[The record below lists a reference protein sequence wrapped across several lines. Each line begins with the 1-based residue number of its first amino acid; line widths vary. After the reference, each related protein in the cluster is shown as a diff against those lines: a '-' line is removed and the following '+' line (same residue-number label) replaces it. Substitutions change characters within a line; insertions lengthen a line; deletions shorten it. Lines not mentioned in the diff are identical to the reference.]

1 VAAINPSGFPIERGK
16 IHEFANSI
24 LDDNPHYHDE
34 EAAKADGLPAVV
46 APPTY
51 ASVGSYFLDA
61 AGPSG
66 MAGLDMRY
74 VLHGAQEWVF
84 ERPIFAGDILT
95 TEPGETSSYE
105 KAGKRGGT
113 MKFID
118 SETIYKD
125 QNGEVVMRSKSTVI
139 QTAGVVSG

>member
-1 VAAINPSGFPIERGK
+1 MAAINPSGFPVERGK

-34 EAAKADGLPAVV
+34 EAAKADGLATVV

-51 ASVGSYFLDA
+51 VSVGSYFLA
-61 AGPSG
+61 QERGPG
-66 MAGLDMRY
+66 MADLDMRY
-74 VLHGAQEWVF
+74 VLHGGSEWTF
-84 ERPIFAGDILT
+84 ERPIMAGDVLT
-95 TEPGETSSYE
+95 TEAGETTSYE
-105 KAGKRGGT
+105 KTGKRGGT

-125 QNGEVVMRSKSTVI
+125 QNGEVVMRLKSTVI
-139 QTAGVVSG
+139 QTAGVVS

>member
-1 VAAINPSGFPIERGK
+1 MAAINPSGFPVERGK

-34 EAAKADGLPAVV
+34 AAAQADGLATVV

-51 ASVGSYFLDA
+51 ASVASYFLTGE
-61 AGPSG
+61 GPSG
-66 MAGLDMRY
+66 MSGLDMRY
-74 VLHGAQEWVF
+74 VLHGGSEWTF
-84 ERPIFAGDILT
+84 ERPIMVGDVLT
-95 TEPGETSSYE
+95 GEPGETSSYE
-105 KAGKRGGT
+105 KTGKRGGT

-125 QNGEVVMRSKSTVI
+125 QNGDVVMRLKSTLI
-139 QTAGVVSG
+139 QTAGVVS